1 LKFRI
6 LALTLIAVLVL
17 FPAWSLLHGLRRAGK
32 MDAADAVTDRFLRDA
47 PRQLVS
53 EIIMLALF
61 LTALAIA
68 VLMHAGP
75 F

>member
-1 LKFRI
+1 LTFQI
-6 LALTLIAVLVL
+6 LALTIIAILVL

-32 MDAADAVTDRFLRDA
+32 AHEADAATDRFLRDA
-47 PRQLVS
+47 LRQMVS
-53 EIIMLALF
+53 EIVVLVLF
-61 LTALAIA
+61 LAALAIA

>member
-1 LKFRI
+1 MTFRI
-6 LALTLIAVLVL
+6 LALTIIAILVL
-17 FPAWSLLHGLRRAGK
+17 SPAWSLLHRLRRAGK
-32 MDAADAVTDRFLRDA
+32 MHPADALTDRFLRDA

-53 EIIMLALF
+53 EIVVLALF
-61 LTALAIA
+61 LAALAIA

>member
-1 LKFRI
+1 MH
-6 LALTLIAVLVL
+6 
-17 FPAWSLLHGLRRAGK
+17 P
-32 MDAADAVTDRFLRDA
+32 ADALTDRFLRDA

-53 EIIMLALF
+53 EIVVLALF
-61 LTALAIA
+61 LAALAIA